1 MSIESINKLLKKYD
15 NNNYVPGERR
25 TSHQE
30 KIHKQKQR
38 LLEKHEIADELLSET
53 KFLIFKNYQK
63 EHVHYLIDKF
73 QDFRKLH
80 GNCSKEAIILTFI
93 FYVAKIDNP
102 RLKLNNH
109 PRVTSKYGLNTDVF
123 ELIICR
129 IVQVLLSE
137 SMIVPSGTTKYDN
150 DLLYRTGQR

>member
-1 MSIESINKLLKKYD
+1 MSLESTTKLLKKY
-15 NNNYVPGERR
+15 NNYVPGEKR
-25 TSHQE
+25 THRQE

-38 LLEKHEIADELLSET
+38 LQEKHLIADELLNET
-53 KFLIFKNYQK
+53 KFLIFTEYQK
-63 EHVHYLIDKF
+63 QHIHYLIDKF

-93 FYVAKIDNP
+93 FYVAKINEP
-102 RLKLNNH
+102 KLKLCNY
-109 PRVTSKYGLNTDVF
+109 RVTKKYGLTDNVF

-129 IVQVLLSE
+129 LVQALLSE
-137 SMIVPSGTTKYDN
+137 SKIVPVGTTKYDQ